1 MTVKNLEKRIEE
13 LESKIAYL
21 KGPIPGLVYISGLHH
36 SKTLEEAK
44 AEYKQKHGFDLP
56 EDAPIIKIVAY
67 DGRKHKSPEK

>member
-1 MTVKNLEKRIEE
+1 MKKLEIRIEE
-13 LESKIAYL
+13 LESKVADQQ
-21 KGPIPGLVYISGLHH
+21 GPIPGMVYISGLHH

-67 DGRKHKSPEK
+67 DGRKPKLLDK